1 MTTKRYEVTV
11 WIEAGGE
18 PEDDPHVS
26 KIVEASDKHAALD
39 AARLKV
45 RDENPE
51 LNYRKIW
58 AWTIRR
64 VYV

>member
-1 MTTKRYEVTV
+1 MATKRYKVRM

-26 KIVEASDKHAALD
+26 KIVTASDKHAALD
-39 AARLKV
+39 KARLKV
-45 RDENPE
+45 RDENPK

-64 VYV
+64 LY